1 MIRFLPLVFHLI
13 TDLKGNVQ
21 IRGSGEICTL
31 VKLRLYLYNLGHI
44 AVLFCGGSQME
55 KASTN
60 AEQQHESKVNEAEN
74 FDTFIKAMV
83 QVVEKYGRFVLQELD
98 CVA

>member
-1 MIRFLPLVFHLI
+1 MCKLEEAARFAHWSSCGCI
-13 TDLKGNVQ
+13 SIIYDNG
-21 IRGSGEICTL
+21 IYSI
-31 VKLRLYLYNLGHI
+31 YIGHT
-44 AVLFCGGSQME
+44 AALFCGGSQME
-55 KASTN
+55 NVKVSTN

-74 FDTFIKAMV
+74 FDTFMKAMV

>member
-1 MIRFLPLVFHLI
+1 ME
-13 TDLKGNVQ
+13 NVK
-21 IRGSGEICTL
+21 E
-31 VKLRLYLYNLGHI
+31 
-44 AVLFCGGSQME
+44 
-55 KASTN
+55 STN
-60 AEQQHESKVNEAEN
+60 VKQQHESNVNEAEN